1 MLYTC
6 NLLNNINHISI
17 KKEKKLCIIIHLLE
31 WLKNKPQNRKQKI
44 ISNADKAA
52 EYKYIWMQNVMV
64 TLKTAC

>member
-52 EYKYIWMQNVMV
+52 EYKYI
-64 TLKTAC
+64 